1 MIIQDIKQHIREKM
15 QYIDRTYW
23 ILFIALILVAIIA
36 LFSASSFFVF
46 QEGNSTLGPILS
58 QMIYIA
64 MGVVLAFG
72 LQFVPS
78 KWIRF
83 MGYLG
88 LIISLVFLLLTF
100 TSLGVEINGAKR
112 WIEIFGITFQ
122 PSELAK
128 LTLIIVVSDLF
139 SRIKTQDDQRI
150 YFGIAIGITL
160 VICGMIFIGN
170 LSTAVLLG
178 GIVILL
184 AILAGVH
191 IKYWGSLIGA
201 MLVFLICGYFYINE
215 AYVKKGI
222 KMEDGHILER
232 AITWVGRVNDM
243 LEEHN
248 TSDAEFRITDD
259 NYQRSHAL
267 IAVARGGKSPV
278 GVLPGNSIQ
287 RDVLPQAFA
296 DYIFAIIV
304 EEWGIVGAVG
314 LIFLYLSILFRACFK
329 SSRYADFS
337 AMLMVMGLAL
347 MITCQALISMMVS
360 VGIGPV
366 TGQPLPMISRG
377 GTSALITSIYFGIIM
392 SVAREQT
399 ELGAR
404 QQAVINESRD
414 DVPDI
419 VLD

>member
-1 MIIQDIKQHIREKM
+1 
-15 QYIDRTYW
+15 
-23 ILFIALILVAIIA
+23 
-36 LFSASSFFVF
+36 
-46 QEGNSTLGPILS
+46 
-58 QMIYIA
+58 
-64 MGVVLAFG
+64 
-72 LQFVPS
+72 
-78 KWIRF
+78 
-83 MGYLG
+83 
-88 LIISLVFLLLTF
+88 
-100 TSLGVEINGAKR
+100 
-112 WIEIFGITFQ
+112 
-122 PSELAK
+122 
-128 LTLIIVVSDLF
+128 
-139 SRIKTQDDQRI
+139 
-150 YFGIAIGITL
+150 
-160 VICGMIFIGN
+160 
-170 LSTAVLLG
+170 
-178 GIVILL
+178 
-184 AILAGVH
+184 
-191 IKYWGSLIGA
+191 

-243 LEEHN
+243 LEERN